1 MRTTLGLVLL
11 LMAACDAVRP
21 EDTSTIVVEAY
32 LVAGLP
38 VSSVHVRRTL
48 PLSVPYPVD
57 ATTAVAGADV
67 TITVANTPIAFQ
79 QTDSGYY
86 APRQRLETPDN
97 AAIALRVNWA
107 GERITATSRVPPR
120 IRIDSVNV
128 QRTEKPV
135 RGLILDALLID
146 PVILDSLGV
155 DSLRIGAQE
164 TNLYLVEAT
173 VHWTV
178 DFIGLQPD
186 SAWWIRTHLAPAL
199 ETGGLAEDYFLRT
212 EQVQL
217 ERDTDARS
225 ARHRYWSGVYAVPVE
240 SADAP
245 IPAHALRISLL
256 RSPYEYAQFVTGRSS
271 PADREPPSNVIGA
284 RGIFTGLAVDSV
296 VVLVE

>member
-1 MRTTLGLVLL
+1 MRTTLGLLL
-11 LMAACDAVRP
+11 VLMAACDAVRP

-32 LVAGLP
+32 LVAGMP
-38 VSSVHVRRTL
+38 VPGVHVRRTL
-48 PLSVPYPVD
+48 PLSVPYPID
-57 ATTAVAGADV
+57 ATTAVSGADV
-67 TITVANTPIAFQ
+67 TITVADTPIAFQ

-86 APRQRLETPDN
+86 APGQHLETPDN
-97 AAIALRVNWA
+97 AAIALQVNWA

-128 QRTEKPV
+128 QRTDRPV

-164 TNLYLVEAT
+164 TNLYLVEVT

-178 DFIGLQPD
+178 DSSELQAD
-186 SAWWIRTHLAPAL
+186 STWWIRTHLAPAL

-217 ERDTDARS
+217 ERDTDSRTAW
-225 ARHRYWSGVYAVPVE
+225 HRYWSGVYAVPVE
-240 SADAP
+240 SEDAP
-245 IPAHALRISLL
+245 IPVHNLRVSLL
-256 RSPYEYAQFVTGRSS
+256 RTPYEYAQFVTGRSS
-271 PADREPPSNVIGA
+271 PQDREPPSNVVGA
-284 RGIFTGLAVDSV
+284 RGIFAGLAMDSL
-296 VVLVE
+296 VVLVQ